1 MAVTISRR
9 TVVIRSLGATA
20 ASLVGGRSAH
30 GASWHSPQPRIVTS
44 DVSLPGQFIVDLPV
58 PSFLKPISVD
68 READRYTVDVRTSR
82 LEILPGFQTTVWG
95 YEGLFPG
102 PTFETRAGQPI
113 SLTLRNKLPVPIA
126 HHLHGAHAS
135 PESDG
140 YPTDLILPAGFNGQI
155 HADKRAV
162 TSQVSRVYRYPNDQ
176 RSAMLWYHDHRMDFT
191 GPQVWRGLAGMYL
204 IRDDEELNSPLPL
217 GEFELP
223 LLICDRSFEGDGN
236 FKYPSLDPELKER
249 MGVEHSFMGGVLGD
263 VVLVNGAP
271 WPRFAAAQTLY
282 RLRLLNASN
291 ARWYELQFETNGHR
305 LPFTQIGTD
314 GGLLRSPVRKD
325 SILLTPGERA
335 DIVVDF
341 SMLSLGST
349 ATLTNLRAHGRMSQ
363 VMRFDISRQSKPS
376 GAVPTFLSDVRPLER
391 SGVSRVRDFHFSY
404 GLRDGW
410 LINDR
415 PFDPER
421 TDADPTFG
429 STELW
434 RISSDAEHP
443 VHLHGVHFQV
453 ANSGWHERH
462 QAEVSWKDTVALS
475 AHQRVELLIPF
486 TAPRGR
492 YVFHCHNLEH
502 EDMAMMANF
511 EVI

>member
-1 MAVTISRR
+1 LPIPQTLKAISAGLLIDRYALEVRSSRR
-9 TVVIRSLGATA
+9 
-20 ASLVGGRSAH
+20 
-30 GASWHSPQPRIVTS
+30 
-44 DVSLPGQFIVDLPV
+44 
-58 PSFLKPISVD
+58 
-68 READRYTVDVRTSR
+68 
-82 LEILPGFQTTVWG
+82 EILLGFDTTVWAYG
-95 YEGLFPG
+95 GLFPG
-102 PTFETRAGQPI
+102 PTFETRRGQPV
-113 SLTLRNKLPVPIA
+113 SLVLRNELAVPIA

-140 YPTDLILPAGFNGQI
+140 YPTDLIVPAGFDG
-155 HADKRAV
+155 HLHSDKRAV
-162 TSQVSRVYRYPNDQ
+162 TSQITRVYQYPNDQ

-204 IRDDEELNSPLPL
+204 IRDDEELNSSLPL
-217 GEFELP
+217 GTFELP
-223 LLICDRSFEGDGN
+223 LHICDRSFDQDGN
-236 FKYPSLDPELKER
+236 FKYPSLDPELKTK
-249 MGVEHSFMGGVLGD
+249 MGVKRPFMGGALGD

-271 WPRFAAAQTLY
+271 WPRFSAAKTLY

-291 ARWYELQFETNGHR
+291 SRWYELQFETNGHV

-314 GGLLRSPVRKD
+314 GGLLRSPVRKE
-325 SILLTPGERA
+325 SVLLTPGERA

-349 ATLTNLRAHGRMSQ
+349 ATLTNRRARGRMSQ
-363 VMRFDISRQSKPS
+363 ILRFDICRPSKPS
-376 GAVPTFLSDVRPLER
+376 GAIPAFLSDVTPIQRTD
-391 SGVSRVRDFHFSY
+391 VSRIRHFHFRYHS
-404 GLRDGW
+404 REGW
-410 LINDR
+410 LINNR

-421 TDADPTFG
+421 TDADPAFG

-453 ANSGWHERH
+453 ASSEWHGNH
-462 QAEVSWKDTVALS
+462 KAEVSWKDTVALK
-475 AHQRVELLIPF
+475 AHQQVELLIPF
-486 TAPRGR
+486 TASRGR